1 MSQKRDREE
10 DTAESR
16 KVPRLNIEE
25 LHHRKY
31 LEDLEYWK
39 YNTPPSWE
47 ELEERY
53 ENLVQWDRNRK
64 KNE

>member
-1 MSQKRDREE
+1 MSQKRDQEE

-25 LHHRKY
+25 LRHREYEK
-31 LEDLEYWK
+31 DLEYWK

-47 ELEERY
+47 ELKERY
-53 ENLVQWDRNRK
+53 ENLVQWDMNRK
-64 KNE
+64 KEE

>member
-16 KVPRLNIEE
+16 KVPKLNIEE
-25 LHHRKY
+25 LHTREY
-31 LEDLEYWK
+31 LKDLEYWK

-47 ELEERY
+47 ELKERY
-53 ENLVQWDRNRK
+53 EKLVQADVFCK
-64 KNE
+64 E